1 MRKFVTRHRGTRP
14 PGALVR
20 PLLALTLALAVTLPL
35 PPGGAG
41 AAGGNYFPETG
52 HTLGAHFAPYW
63 KEGGGVR
70 QFGLPLSEEFVEDGR
85 TTQYFERAVLHH
97 FPEQL
102 GTPWAVQPAHLGRE
116 ALAARQGGASPVED
130 ARAVV
135 PPGDGRRS
143 FPETGHT
150 LGGAFERAW
159 DAGGG
164 LRTYGFPLTE
174 EFVEASPTDGQPR
187 LSQYF
192 ERVRF
197 EYHPEF
203 AGSRDE
209 VLTGLLG
216 TERARTRGLFDS
228 PPFAPVPPPPATAH
242 TIARVATDRP
252 LIALTFDA
260 GADRGFAP
268 QILDTLA
275 AGEIRASFG
284 LTGEWARANPDLVRR
299 IGADGHQ
306 VINHSDSH
314 RSFTGLSD
322 RRGGLS
328 ADERIAEL
336 DRADAS
342 IAPLLGR
349 STRPWFRPPYGDYD
363 AAGLEQVAAAGYGY
377 NVMWTVDTLGWNGL
391 SIAAIVDRTL
401 RAATPGAIVLLHVGA
416 DSRDAAALGAIIDGL
431 HARGYGFVT
440 VAELVGE

>member
-1 MRKFVTRHRGTRP
+1 VV
-14 PGALVR
+14 VR
-20 PLLALTLALAVTLPL
+20 PLLALVLALAVTLSLSPR
-35 PPGGAG
+35 GAG
-41 AAGGNYFPETG
+41 AAAGNYFPETG

-63 KEGGGVR
+63 KGDGGVR

-97 FPEQL
+97 FSEQL

-116 ALAARQGGASPVED
+116 ALAARPSEATPAVGAV
-130 ARAVV
+130 A
-135 PPGDGRRS
+135 PPADGRRY

-150 LGGAFERAW
+150 LGGAFGRAW

-164 LRTYGFPLTE
+164 LPTYGFPLTE
-174 EFVEASPTDGQPR
+174 EFIEDSPTDGLPR
-187 LSQYF
+187 RTQYF

-203 AGSRDE
+203 AGGRDE

-216 TERARTRGLFDS
+216 FERARVRGLFDT
-228 PPFAPVPPPPATAH
+228 PPFAPVPAPPASAR

-275 AGEIRASFG
+275 AGEVRASFG
-284 LTGEWARANPDLVRR
+284 LTGQWARANPDLVRR
-299 IGADGHQ
+299 IAADGHQ
-306 VINHSDSH
+306 VINHTDSH

-342 IAPLLGR
+342 IAPLIGR

-391 SIAAIVDRTL
+391 SPAAIVDRTL

-416 DSRDAAALGAIIDGL
+416 DSRDAAALGALIDGL
-431 HARGYGFVT
+431 RARDYEFVT

>member
-1 MRKFVTRHRGTRP
+1 MRRFVIS
-14 PGALVR
+14 
-20 PLLALTLALAVTLPL
+20 PLLVLTLALAAILPL
-35 PPGGAG
+35 PLRRVD

-52 HTLGAHFAPYW
+52 HSLSAHFAPYW

-116 ALAARQGGASPVED
+116 ALAARGGGAGPLED
-130 ARAVV
+130 ARAPA
-135 PPGDGRRS
+135 PPGDGQHY
-143 FPETGHT
+143 FTETGHN
-150 LGGAFERAW
+150 LGDAFGRAW

-174 EFVEASPTDGQPR
+174 EFIEDSPTDGVPR

-216 TERARTRGLFDS
+216 VERARARGIFDS
-228 PPFAPVPPPPATAH
+228 PPFAPVPAPPATAR
-242 TIARVATDRP
+242 TISRVTTDRP

-268 QILDTLA
+268 QILDLLA
-275 AGEIRASFG
+275 AGDVRASFG
-284 LTGEWARANPDLVRR
+284 LTGQWARANPDLVRR
-299 IGADGHQ
+299 IAADGHQ
-306 VINHSDSH
+306 VINHTDSH

-322 RRGGLS
+322 QRGGLS

-342 IAPLLGR
+342 IAPLIGR

-363 AAGLEQVAAAGYGY
+363 AAG
-377 NVMWTVDTLGWNGL
+377 
-391 SIAAIVDRTL
+391 
-401 RAATPGAIVLLHVGA
+401 P
-416 DSRDAAALGAIIDGL
+416 
-431 HARGYGFVT
+431 
-440 VAELVGE
+440 